1 MAKYRE
7 GIVLHTMA
15 SSCFSVGRLCGRVQG
30 RDCPSHNGI
39 FLFQCRKTLWPST
52 GKGLSFTEG
61 CFPVVGRLCGKVQ
74 GSDCPS
80 DNSVCL
86 FQSTAGR
93 ASDVPGKRGLG
104 VVSGQV
110 QLQHSTAD
118 GATPPTL
125 LPLALTLI

>member
-1 MAKYRE
+1 MAKYKE

-15 SSCFSVGRLCGRVQG
+15 SSCFSVGRLCGKVQG
-30 RDCPSHNGI
+30 RDCPSDNG
-39 FLFQCRKTLWPST
+39 
-52 GKGLSFTEG
+52 
-61 CFPVVGRLCGKVQ
+61 
-74 GSDCPS
+74 
-80 DNSVCL
+80 VCM

-118 GATPPTL
+118 GATPPPPL
-125 LPLALTLI
+125 LPLAVTVI